1 LSENLKDYAKQIR
14 TDVCFDTIADI
25 KKAIHNKDEATALIS
40 LGQLR
45 EQITL
50 LNRYI
55 DSFEKTL
62 EQKPP

>member
-1 LSENLKDYAKQIR
+1 MPETLKDYAKHIR

-25 KKAIHNKDEATALIS
+25 KKAIHNKDDATALVS
-40 LGQLR
+40 LGELK

-55 DSFEKTL
+55 ESLEKT
-62 EQKPP
+62 PD

>member
-1 LSENLKDYAKQIR
+1 MPETLKDYAKQIR
-14 TDVCFDTIADI
+14 TDVCFDIIADI
-25 KKAIHNKDEATALIS
+25 KKAIRNKDEATALVS

-55 DSFEKTL
+55 DSFEKAL